1 MLNIIK
7 YILACFAISFFMTAL
22 MFEAILLKEFIWI
35 SLMWI
40 VLLYPSLKLVKYVSN
55 QNESKQNRYK

>member
-1 MLNIIK
+1 MLNILK
-7 YILACFAISFFMTAL
+7 YILACIAISFFMTAL

-35 SLMWI
+35 SLIWI

-55 QNESKQNRYK
+55 QNESKQNHYK